1 MSKKISHSK
10 INPPPEKEEHA
21 PKITT
26 DTSRRSFFRKIWGW
40 VALAAGIELA
50 GLSIPFI
57 GSGRKKQTKEKSG
70 NFTAI
75 AQVWDIPAG
84 SVLPYRSGRL
94 YICHLKDGGFLAVS
108 IKCTHLGC
116 SVEWD
121 EKKKEFLCPC
131 HHSMFSLNGE
141 VINPPATRALN
152 IYPLKIEEG
161 VIKVN
166 LENPIQRKHYN
177 KSQETYA

>member
-1 MSKKISHSK
+1 MSKKMSHIK
-10 INPPPEKEEHA
+10 QNPHPEKDEYDLKET
-21 PKITT
+21 P
-26 DTSRRSFFRKIWGW
+26 DNSRRSFFRKIWGW
-40 VALAAGIELA
+40 IALAAGVELA

-57 GSGRKKQTKEKSG
+57 GSGRKTQTKKETGK
-70 NFTAI
+70 FTAI
-75 AQVWDIPAG
+75 AQVSDIPAG

-141 VINPPATRALN
+141 VVNPPATRALN

-166 LENPIQRKHYN
+166 LEHPIRRKHYN